1 MRHDL
6 RMGIENMLLRCGGL
20 APGQSVL
27 ILAEPASD
35 GYYDPGLA
43 DEVAQVARALGL
55 SATVREEAV
64 GASAR
69 PSAEIMAEISRADRT
84 VFLSRLGDQL
94 RFDAVL
100 SSAAPVMCYALD
112 RRMMGSGFGQ
122 ADHVAFLALLDC
134 LNAALAAAEEIRVTC
149 PLGTDFAG
157 PGARFP
163 TSAAEVSVRRFP
175 LSVFTPV
182 PAGDYAGTIA
192 QAGFLTGTGKTFY
205 APYTLPL
212 DDVLRIRF
220 DGNRITGF
228 DGSDAARAE
237 AHYRHVAG
245 ATDSDVFH
253 VHSWHAGMHPGC
265 GWSVEAAED
274 VTRWGGGAF
283 GNPRVL
289 HFHTCGAQAPGEI
302 SVNVIDPTIRLDGV
316 AVWQDGRL
324 HPDRVPGGTAILAR
338 HPDAAA
344 LFADPVREVG
354 LAPSGRLSAV
364 PQPAANSA

>member
-1 MRHDL
+1 
-6 RMGIENMLLRCGGL
+6 
-20 APGQSVL
+20 
-27 ILAEPASD
+27 
-35 GYYDPGLA
+35 
-43 DEVAQVARALGL
+43 
-55 SATVREEAV
+55 
-64 GASAR
+64 
-69 PSAEIMAEISRADRT
+69 
-84 VFLSRLGDQL
+84 
-94 RFDAVL
+94 
-100 SSAAPVMCYALD
+100 MCYALD

-122 ADHVAFLALLDC
+122 ADHAAFLALLDC
-134 LNAALAAAEEIRVTC
+134 LNAALAASQEVRVTC

-163 TSAAEVSVRRFP
+163 ASAAEVSVLRFP

-182 PAGDYAGTIA
+182 PARDYAGTIA

-205 APYTLPL
+205 DPYTLPL

-220 DGNRITGF
+220 VGNRITGF

-237 AHYRHVAG
+237 AHYCHVG
-245 ATDSDVFH
+245 GSTESDVFH

-265 GWSVEAAED
+265 GWSIDAAED

-302 SVNVIDPTIRLDGV
+302 SINVIDPTIRLDGV
-316 AVWQDGRL
+316 AVWEAGRL
-324 HPDRVPGGTAILAR
+324 NPDRVPGGAAILAR

-344 LFADPVREVG
+344 LFADPAREVG
-354 LAPSGRLSAV
+354 LSPSGRLSAV
-364 PQPAANSA
+364 PQPAANMA